1 LVNNVDGRDAS
12 VQNIPNP
19 GRRSSLEQGQD
30 QTWQGRII
38 YVVSSILRVL
48 ERQSYLLSLI
58 SMLVNAKN

>member
-12 VQNIPNP
+12 VQNIPNS